1 MATTQASRDDPFR
14 VQNLASLEGGV
25 AEARLKRHLGRGIY
39 VQEVTELPDGD
50 LEISLGNVSPRDL
63 SDCRNRDNVL
73 KFITLRDV
81 YTIIAENTGTGVYL
95 IDVPDRG
102 DVLEGIAEREAAVMD
117 KLDFSMAQ
125 AIYEHVYD
133 LPAVRTQLNPILQIL
148 RGVRNRSELTVP
160 EVNRNQ
166 RTEMTREYVELLENF
181 GYVEVEEGVITAG
194 IRLQSADLHQY
205 DWDEF
210 GRKFLGDVVQR
221 GYVTIRDEFQLSML
235 GHYQK
240 FSGSYYYDA
249 IQRGKK
255 DLWLDIETVAEN
267 LEELHGERRD
277 EFYLNDKLGE
287 LASVDVIR
295 KDGDYVR
302 SEEDIYDQVASETP
316 VA

>member
-1 MATTQASRDDPFR
+1 MVTTQATPDEPFR
-14 VQNLASLEGGV
+14 VQNPEALRGGT
-25 AEARLKRHLGRGIY
+25 AETRLKRHLGRGIY
-39 VQEVTELPDGD
+39 VYDVQELPNGN
-50 LEISLGNVSPRDL
+50 LEISLGHVSPRDM
-63 SDCRNRDNVL
+63 SDCRDHDNVL

-81 YTIIAENTGTGVYL
+81 YTIEAENTGNDVYL
-95 IDVPDRG
+95 IDIPDRSEI
-102 DVLEGIAEREAAVMD
+102 VEGIDRREKEVMD

-148 RGVRNRSELTVP
+148 RGTRNRSELTVS

-166 RTEMTREYVELLENF
+166 RSENTREYIELLENF
-181 GYVEVEEGVITAG
+181 GYIEVENGVITQG
-194 IRLQSADLHQY
+194 VRLQSADLHEY

-221 GYVTIRDEFQLSML
+221 GYMTIRDEMKLSML

-240 FSGSYYYDA
+240 YSGSYYYDA

-277 EFYLNDKLGE
+277 EFYLHDKLGE
-287 LASVDVIR
+287 LASVDVIQ

-302 SEEDIYDQVASETP
+302 SEEDIFEQVARGTP
-316 VA
+316 TA

>member
-1 MATTQASRDDPFR
+1 MATTQSSRDDPFR
-14 VQNLASLEGGV
+14 VQNPESLEGGV

-39 VQEVTELPDGD
+39 VQDVTELSNGD
-50 LEISLGNVSPRDL
+50 IEISLGNVSPRDL
-63 SDCRNRDNVL
+63 SDCRYSDNVL

-81 YTIIAENTGTGVYL
+81 YTIVAEDTGTGVYL
-95 IDVPDRG
+95 IDVPDRE
-102 DVLEGIAEREAAVMD
+102 DVLQGIDEREAAVMD

-148 RGVRNRSELTVP
+148 RGVRNRSELTVS

-166 RTEMTREYVELLENF
+166 RTEMTRDYIELLENF
-181 GYVEVEEGVITAG
+181 GYVEVDDGVITAG
-194 IRLQSADLHQY
+194 VRLQSADLHEY

-221 GYVTIRDEFQLSML
+221 GYVTIRDEFRLSML

-240 FSGSYYYDA
+240 FSGAYYYDA

-255 DLWLDIETVAEN
+255 DLWLDVETIAEN
-267 LEELHGERRD
+267 LYELHDERKD
-277 EFYLNDKLGE
+277 EFYLHDKLGE
-287 LASVDVIR
+287 LSSVDVLR

-302 SEEDIYDQVASETP
+302 SEDDIFEQVARNTP

>member
-1 MATTQASRDDPFR
+1 MVTSEATRNNPFR
-14 VQNLASLEGGV
+14 VQNLEALQGGV
-25 AEARLKRHLGRGIY
+25 AETRLKRHLGRGVY
-39 VQEVTELPDGD
+39 VHDVQELANGN

-63 SDCRNRDNVL
+63 SDCRDHDNVL

-81 YTIIAENTGTGVYL
+81 YTIEAEDTGHGVYL
-95 IDVPDRG
+95 IDIPDRSEVV
-102 DVLEGIAEREAAVMD
+102 DGIENREKEVKD

-125 AIYEHVYD
+125 AIYQHVYD

-148 RGVRNRSELTVP
+148 RGTRNRSELTVS
-160 EVNRNQ
+160 EVDRNQ
-166 RTEMTREYVELLENF
+166 RSKKTKDYIELLENF
-181 GYVEVEEGVITAG
+181 GYIEVKDGLITPGV
-194 IRLQSADLHQY
+194 RLQSADLNEY

-221 GYVTIRDEFQLSML
+221 GYMTIRDEMKLSML

-240 FSGSYYYDA
+240 YSASYYYDA

-255 DLWLDIETVAEN
+255 DLWLDIETIADN

-277 EFYLNDKLGE
+277 AFYLHDKLGE
-287 LASVDVIR
+287 LASVNVIK

-302 SEEDIYDQVASETP
+302 SEKDIYEQVTRGTP
-316 VA
+316 TS